1 METAA
6 SIFKVSVYVL
16 LVCVYHMLSLIT
28 YSNGYNIQTYIQA
41 RIELVI
47 GLSIR

>member
-6 SIFKVSVYVL
+6 SFFKVSVSVYVL

-28 YSNGYNIQTYIQA
+28 GTYITGN
-41 RIELVI
+41 RPVT
-47 GLSIR
+47 